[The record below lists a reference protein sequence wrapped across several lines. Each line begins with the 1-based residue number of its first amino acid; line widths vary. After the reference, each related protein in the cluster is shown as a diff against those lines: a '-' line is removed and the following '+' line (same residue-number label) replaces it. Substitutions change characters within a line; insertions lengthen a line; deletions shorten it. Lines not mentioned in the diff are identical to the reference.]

1 MVPHQEKMGDGMGLL
16 EPILSEFDQ
25 TDKPK
30 DRPVVT
36 LSYAQSLDGSIAA
49 RRGAQLQISGE
60 KSANFTHQLRAVHDC
75 ILVGVGTV
83 LADDPRLTVRLV
95 EGEDPQPV
103 ILDSTLRTP
112 ISSVLV
118 KTRKPWIAT
127 TNRADPKKMEALSS
141 LGVKLLYLPTGDG
154 DQVKLQDMLE
164 CLYQMGTR
172 RVMVEGGAEVIS
184 SFITS
189 QLVDFMI
196 ITISPLIVG
205 GLPAVQISEGI
216 SGRKSNQFPRLEGVL
231 SEYEGDDLI
240 IFGRIAWPESK
251 GK

>member
-1 MVPHQEKMGDGMGLL
+1 MGDGMSLL
-16 EPILSEFDQ
+16 EQILSEFDQ
-25 TDKPK
+25 TAKPK
-30 DRPVVT
+30 DRPIVT

-60 KSANFTHQLRAVHDC
+60 KSTIFTHQLRAVHDC

-95 EGEDPQPV
+95 GGEDPQPV

-112 ISSVLV
+112 IDSVLV
-118 KTRKPWIAT
+118 KSRKPWIAT
-127 TNRADPKKMEALSS
+127 TNRADPTKAEALLSC
-141 LGVKLLYLPTGDG
+141 GVKLLYLPTGDS

-164 CLYQMGTR
+164 CLHQMGTR

-184 SFITS
+184 SFISS

-205 GLPAVQISEGI
+205 GLPAVQILEGI
-216 SGRKSNQFPRLEGVL
+216 PGRKSNQFPRLKGVL
-231 SEYEGDDLI
+231 SEYAGDDLI
-240 IFGRIAWPESK
+240 IIGQVAWPESK